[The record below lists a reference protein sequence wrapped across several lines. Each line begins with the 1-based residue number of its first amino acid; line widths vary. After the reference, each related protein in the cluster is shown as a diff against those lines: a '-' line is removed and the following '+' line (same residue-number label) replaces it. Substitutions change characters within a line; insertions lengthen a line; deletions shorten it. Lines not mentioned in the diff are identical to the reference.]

1 MNSLSKVII
10 GTAQFGLDYGVANS
24 DGQIPENSVGGVF
37 DFAKK
42 SGIHFLDTASAYGN
56 SEKILGLNGAK
67 KFNTIT
73 KLEPIPRNVTSIF
86 DWMNREVQNSLE
98 KLRTKRLYGLLI
110 HRYRDLFDFDYYE
123 IICALH
129 EMRSRGLT
137 QKVGVSVYWPHEL
150 EELIKL
156 EDFDLVQLPLN
167 PVNQQFSCSGWLQRL
182 QELGIEVHARSIFL
196 QGLLLMSRNQIPSQ
210 FERWSAVWNDW
221 NTFCREQDI
230 TNLDACLNYAFSFS
244 SVNKVIVGID
254 SLTQLQAIV
263 DSSKNASKTVAW
275 QFDGSGDRN
284 LIDPSRWEK
293 R

>member
-1 MNSLSKVII
+1 MNNTSRLVLGS
-10 GTAQFGLDYGVANS
+10 AQFGLDYGVANS
-24 DGQIPENSVGGVF
+24 DGQISENLVGTVL
-37 DFAKK
+37 DSAKK
-42 SGIHFLDTASAYGN
+42 SGIYFLDTASAYGS
-56 SEKILGLNGAK
+56 SEEILGSHGARD
-67 KFNTIT
+67 FSVIT
-73 KLEPIPRNVTSIF
+73 KLDAIPKDAPSLS
-86 DWMNREVQNSLE
+86 DWMYWEVRESLK
-98 KLRTKRLYGLLI
+98 KLRIPSLYGLLI
-110 HRYRDLFDFDYYE
+110 HRCQDLFDFDYHE
-123 IICALH
+123 IVHALH